1 MEGEE
6 LVTQARELGTQGVPT
21 FFSCPQVL
29 ISSNDGR
36 GGSSAD
42 LPARNSGM
50 TTGGE
55 RCSVMQAR
63 RETGRSASSATRAH
77 PIEADSLVQA
87 EVGSTATLAPGQG
100 HELQRQREEEMGVA
114 PRAAAGGRTYV
125 RQPVHLGDV
134 T

>member
-1 MEGEE
+1 MEGEG
-6 LVTQARELGTQGVPT
+6 LVTQARELETQGVPT

-42 LPARNSGM
+42 LTAWM
-50 TTGGE
+50 ITGGK

-63 RETGRSASSATRAH
+63 RETGRSASGATRAH

-87 EVGSTATLAPGQG
+87 GVGSPATLAPGQG
-100 HELQRQREEEMGVA
+100 HELQSQREEEMGVA
-114 PRAAAGGRTYV
+114 PRAAAEGRTYV
-125 RQPVHLGDV
+125 RQPVHRGNV